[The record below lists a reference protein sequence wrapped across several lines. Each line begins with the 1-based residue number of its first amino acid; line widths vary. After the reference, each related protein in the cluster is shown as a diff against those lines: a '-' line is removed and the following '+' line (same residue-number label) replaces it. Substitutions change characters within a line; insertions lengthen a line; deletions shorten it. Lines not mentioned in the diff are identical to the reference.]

1 MTVSAS
7 PRLGKRLRAVLRQ
20 ARALPGAAIAR
31 AVTRTARA
39 RHFSGAFDTR
49 AAAQEAVIRR
59 GGQGYDDAA
68 ISEVSF
74 DLMCQRTAWDY
85 PVMFWLQRFLPDADA
100 LIDAGGHFGTK
111 YIAFQDLIDLR
122 PIRWNVYD
130 LPAIVH
136 AARRRQG
143 RGGLPVEIAF
153 HTDVTTLPAAQILLC
168 SGLLQY
174 QDIAFPDFVAT
185 LPDRP
190 EYIILNKVALR
201 DGPELYTIEKI
212 GAGCVP
218 YRMRNRSIFEA
229 QINVMGYDIL
239 DSWNIPNLGHVIS
252 THPWL
257 GRSESRGYVL
267 RCKTFQK

>member
-20 ARALPGAAIAR
+20 ARSLPGAAIAR

-111 YIAFQDLIDLR
+111 YIAFQDLIMFTTC
-122 PIRWNVYD
+122 PQSSTPPV
-130 LPAIVH
+130 
-136 AARRRQG
+136 AA
-143 RGGLPVEIAF
+143 
-153 HTDVTTLPAAQILLC
+153 
-168 SGLLQY
+168 
-174 QDIAFPDFVAT
+174 
-185 LPDRP
+185 
-190 EYIILNKVALR
+190 KVA
-201 DGPELYTIEKI
+201 
-212 GAGCVP
+212 AAC
-218 YRMRNRSIFEA
+218 RSKSRF
-229 QINVMGYDIL
+229 IL
-239 DSWNIPNLGHVIS
+239 M
-252 THPWL
+252 
-257 GRSESRGYVL
+257 
-267 RCKTFQK
+267 

>member
-143 RGGLPVEIAF
+143 RGGLLQQCVNTGA
-153 HTDVTTLPAAQILLC
+153 DLWQIHG
-168 SGLLQY
+168 GL
-174 QDIAFPDFVAT
+174 FNCG
-185 LPDRP
+185 RG
-190 EYIILNKVALR
+190 
-201 DGPELYTIEKI
+201 GPGR
-212 GAGCVP
+212 GA
-218 YRMRNRSIFEA
+218 RRNRRRTRRIDA
-229 QINVMGYDIL
+229 L
-239 DSWNIPNLGHVIS
+239 IS
-252 THPWL
+252 HRVT
-257 GRSESRGYVL
+257 GRTRPMRRACPPRQRLISRYW
-267 RCKTFQK
+267 